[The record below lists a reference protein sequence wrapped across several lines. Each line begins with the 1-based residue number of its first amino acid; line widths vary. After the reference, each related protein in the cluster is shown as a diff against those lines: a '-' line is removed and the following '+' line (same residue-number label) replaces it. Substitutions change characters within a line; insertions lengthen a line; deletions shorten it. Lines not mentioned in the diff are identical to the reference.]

1 MPKNLTVMPLM
12 QIIIMVCKTCRH
24 VLFNLLSELSPHLL
38 KGDKTG
44 VRKLNYSFQSVHFL
58 GTYIT

>member
-12 QIIIMVCKTCRH
+12 QIIKRACKTCRH
-24 VLFNLLSELSPHLL
+24 VLFNLLSDLSPHLL
-38 KGDKTG
+38 KVDKTG
-44 VRKLNYSFQSVHFL
+44 VRKLNYSFHSVNFS

>member
-24 VLFNLLSELSPHLL
+24 VLFNLLLELSPHLL

-44 VRKLNYSFQSVHFL
+44 VRKLLFNFR
-58 GTYIT
+58 TPEIK